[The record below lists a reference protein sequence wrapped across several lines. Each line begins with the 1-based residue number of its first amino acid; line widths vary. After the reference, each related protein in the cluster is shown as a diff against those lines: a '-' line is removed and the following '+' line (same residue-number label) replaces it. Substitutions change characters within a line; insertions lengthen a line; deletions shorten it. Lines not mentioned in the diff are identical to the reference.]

1 MRTSLRVW
9 FLVSMGLLASAA
21 SWAQSQG
28 TLPITFADSVVMAS
42 GLSAGKTV
50 VWFGIERTVDADYSS
65 TLYQHYNT
73 STVAADGTARLALDH
88 PVAAA
93 SVWVAVDLDTGA
105 YGVNVPVSAHLNLTL
120 PSSSSLLQGLGSA
133 PDLFR
138 DTRPYVLGLA
148 IRPGQGAWLFGGGDG
163 GPRDLDHSANGR
175 LSFAL
180 DQFDALP
187 GSPAAPARAGS
198 TDVWFVIDP
207 QAMEISIFQPVG
219 GGKPK

>member
-1 MRTSLRVW
+1 
-9 FLVSMGLLASAA
+9 
-21 SWAQSQG
+21 
-28 TLPITFADSVVMAS
+28 
-42 GLSAGKTV
+42 
-50 VWFGIERTVDADYSS
+50 VDADYSA

-73 STVAADGTARLALDH
+73 GTVAADGTAQLTLDH

-93 SVWVAVDLDTGA
+93 SVWVAVDLATGA
-105 YGVNVPVSAHLNLTL
+105 YGVNVPVTAFLNLTL
-120 PSSSSLLQGLGSA
+120 TSSSSLLQGLGSA

-163 GPRDLDHSANGR
+163 GPRDQDHSANGR

-180 DQFDALP
+180 DQFNPLP

-207 QAMEISIFQPVG
+207 QAMEISIFQPLA
-219 GGKPK
+219 GGKQ

>member
-1 MRTSLRVW
+1 MRMTLRVW
-9 FLVSMGLLASAA
+9 FLVSAGLLIAAA
-21 SWAQSQG
+21 SWAQSPG
-28 TLPITFADSVVMAS
+28 TLPITFADSAVMAS

-50 VWFGIERTVDADYSS
+50 VWFGIERTVDADYSA

-73 STVAADGTARLALDH
+73 GTVAADGTAQLTLDH
-88 PVAAA
+88 SVAAA

-105 YGVNVPVSAHLNLTL
+105 YGVNVPVAAFLNLTL

-163 GPRDLDHSANGR
+163 GPRDQDGIANGQ
-175 LSFAL
+175 LSFSL
-180 DQFDALP
+180 DGFDALP
-187 GSPAAPARAGS
+187 GSPAAPAKAGS
-198 TDVWFVIDP
+198 TDIWFVIDP
-207 QAMEISIFQPVG
+207 QAMQISVFQPLA
-219 GGKPK
+219 GGKS